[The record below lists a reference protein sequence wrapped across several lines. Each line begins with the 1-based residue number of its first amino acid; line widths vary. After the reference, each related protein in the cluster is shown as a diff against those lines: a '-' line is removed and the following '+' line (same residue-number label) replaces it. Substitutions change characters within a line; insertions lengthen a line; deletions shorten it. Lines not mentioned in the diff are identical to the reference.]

1 MAEENLQILC
11 SDYSR
16 PKDRTRV
23 LLEQFQ
29 NALNPFHNQIYDKLF
44 QWFGNKP
51 FAIKQVQTDPQWE
64 KESIK
69 LNIEI
74 QTESDKKEVS
84 KYIEELPLKDFQKI
98 FEGEIDVP

>member
-1 MAEENLQILC
+1 MI
-11 SDYSR
+11 SG
-16 PKDRTRV
+16 
-23 LLEQFQ
+23 
-29 NALNPFHNQIYDKLF
+29 KL
-44 QWFGNKP
+44 K
-51 FAIKQVQTDPQWE
+51 K
-64 KESIK
+64 KK